1 MIERRRCRQFLN
13 WLSCVDLP
21 SLITL
26 ECVPEAMTCQWV
38 QSNLKSFCSATG
50 FHVSQVILHLHSIW
64 PARRSRWWCVLS
76 HPMGGQ
82 GPVAPFPTMPQHQTV
97 SNLLDSALNCSDDE
111 LRQLILDLYELGKF
125 SHFGV
130 HDNVIPWKG
139 QMKTSL
145 HSCGNQ
151 LSGCPCG
158 CRKFPF
164 TESRLAQGRLN
175 GLPPF

>member
-1 MIERRRCRQFLN
+1 MGVGQNWEGMNIHLPAVLGFTKYSEDVSTEIWAVPITPCRCCNWKTPTAYGRQD
-13 WLSCVDLP
+13 DLGGG
-21 SLITL
+21 
-26 ECVPEAMTCQWV
+26 A
-38 QSNLKSFCSATG
+38 F
-50 FHVSQVILHLHSIW
+50 
-64 PARRSRWWCVLS
+64 LS
-76 HPMGGQ
+76 HPMVGQ
-82 GPVAPFPTMPQHQTV
+82 GPIAPFPTMPQHQTV
-97 SNLLDSALNCSDDE
+97 SNLLGSALNCSDDE
-111 LRQLILDLYELGKF
+111 LRQLIFDLYELGKF